1 MQTPLGTQPS
11 LGTKP
16 CYKAP
21 GDLLGRNCKGSSGEG
36 GCPLD
41 NDQKLAV
48 KQPNSSYKNY
58 KHHLKLR
65 L

>member
-21 GDLLGRNCKGSSGEG
+21 GDLLGRNCKGSSSGEG
-36 GCPLD
+36 GCPLN
-41 NDQKLAV
+41 ND
-48 KQPNSSYKNY
+48 
-58 KHHLKLR
+58 
-65 L
+65 